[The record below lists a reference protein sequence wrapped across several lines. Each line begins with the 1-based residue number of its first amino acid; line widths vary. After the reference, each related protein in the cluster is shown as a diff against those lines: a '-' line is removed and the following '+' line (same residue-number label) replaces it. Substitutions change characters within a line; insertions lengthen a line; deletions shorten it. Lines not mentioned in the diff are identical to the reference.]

1 MILYKMSEIKL
12 KSCMVA
18 ASAGKCVEL
27 LQGCMRGDKECF
39 EEYSKLKAAFKYGI
53 RATEQQKADIKK
65 FLAANEHPI
74 LVNENTTKT
83 ADEIIK
89 DWVDSL
95 PPGPEREKI
104 RNNLEFRAVLMLL
117 VEFVIHK
124 DFSGDPATMKTSKM
138 WFSTRP
144 NCTNPKVLFSGK
156 SLSDRPTS
164 RTRTGL
170 GVMVGGGSQNERKNI
185 SYVNKIR
192 YLDSLNSYYSMV
204 GGASE
209 PTNCAADLQRMY
221 ENITSNLQNHGKQV
235 EDSDNRI
242 IETMLNKF
250 SELESKVAQIQENI
264 SKLSEV
270 AGANV
275 SEVLKNEKEK
285 LKTVSN
291 YLSTQGKNI
300 TSVIRNLFESSS
312 EVPVNNKTLTNARL
326 QFPQHTV
333 N

>member
-1 MILYKMSEIKL
+1 MSEVYK
-12 KSCMVA
+12 CMVA
-18 ASAGKCVEL
+18 RDSTECSALFERCMAGDADCIKQYNELKKDFEKGLKKPTPAERESMRKMLVDAKVVIDKTKTSDQILENWIASMPDGPEKVKIAGNTTMK
-27 LQGCMRGDKECF
+27 
-39 EEYSKLKAAFKYGI
+39 
-53 RATEQQKADIKK
+53 
-65 FLAANEHPI
+65 NI
-74 LVNENTTKT
+74 LVL
-83 ADEIIK
+83 II
-89 DWVDSL
+89 
-95 PPGPEREKI
+95 
-104 RNNLEFRAVLMLL
+104 
-117 VEFVIHK
+117 EFVRNE

-138 WFSTRP
+138 WFSRRP
-144 NCTNPKVLFSGK
+144 NCTDPKVLFSGA
-156 SLSDRPTS
+156 SLTPRPTS
-164 RTRTGL
+164 KSRTGL

-312 EVPVNNKTLTNARL
+312 QVPVNNKTLTNARL